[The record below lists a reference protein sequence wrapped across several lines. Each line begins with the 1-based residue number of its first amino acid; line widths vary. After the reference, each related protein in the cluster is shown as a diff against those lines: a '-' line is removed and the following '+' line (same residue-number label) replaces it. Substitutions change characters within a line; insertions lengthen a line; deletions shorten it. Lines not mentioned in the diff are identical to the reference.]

1 MKFSYSLSAAA
12 LVLASGCSTT
22 VVDTNRAANVAG
34 PHIFSTDSVAAV
46 EVGDQIS
53 GTGCANE
60 FLMIFKSG
68 DNKFVES
75 QGNSSSNPTDR
86 AKAAATY
93 KALAG
98 DKGLST
104 DIIVNPIWEIT
115 RDKTFFGIIADDV
128 CAKVIGWRGVI
139 KSIKKSDTVT
149 KPSADEVKGGASGGF
164 LGGIF
169 K

>member
-1 MKFSYSLSAAA
+1 MKYSYSLCAVVLA
-12 LVLASGCSTT
+12 LASGCSTT

-34 PHIFSTDSVAAV
+34 PHIFSTDSVASV

-68 DNKFVES
+68 DYKFVES

-86 AKAAATY
+86 AKAAASY